1 MSQAGGSESAAACID
16 GCRGVRASFHQG
28 TARDVPRTG
37 PLRRGRV
44 AHSGGSV
51 VRGGIAPGSSTSP
64 RPRARAPTRP
74 DPTMSGRIATE
85 IAQNAPIP
93 STSVE
98 LVLNLRRTART
109 IDAWLDR
116 VLAPGEL
123 RIEEFNILRILRGAG
138 EAGHSRAEVERRLV
152 AGADKLTVALFQ
164 LRSRALIAGT
174 STLRITAAGRE
185 VLTRVDDEVAE
196 AIRAMGAGL
205 PDEQMRTAID
215 VLERIRERISS

>member
-1 MSQAGGSESAAACID
+1 
-16 GCRGVRASFHQG
+16 
-28 TARDVPRTG
+28 
-37 PLRRGRV
+37 
-44 AHSGGSV
+44 
-51 VRGGIAPGSSTSP
+51 
-64 RPRARAPTRP
+64 
-74 DPTMSGRIATE
+74 MSGRIATE
-85 IAQNAPIP
+85 IGQSAPIP

-98 LVLNLRRTART
+98 LVLNLRRTARAL
-109 IDAWLDR
+109 DAWLDR

-123 RIEEFNILRILRGAG
+123 RIEEFNVLRILRGAG
-138 EAGHSRAEVERRLV
+138 EEGHSRAEVERRLV

-174 STLRITAAGRE
+174 STLRITAAGRD

-205 PDEQMRTAID
+205 PDEQMRTAIE